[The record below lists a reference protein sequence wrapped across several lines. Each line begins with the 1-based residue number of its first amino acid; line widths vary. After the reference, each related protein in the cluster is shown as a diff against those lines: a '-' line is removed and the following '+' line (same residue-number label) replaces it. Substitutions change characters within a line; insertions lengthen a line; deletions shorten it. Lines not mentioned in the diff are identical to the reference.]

1 MAKIT
6 MLRPAISTMDT
17 RIAKPPPKEAD
28 AHYQTPEHRE
38 WRLAV
43 MRRAGWRCQHPGCTA
58 RHPERLFA
66 DHIIEIRDGGARL
79 DPTNG
84 QALCGAHHS
93 KKTAQA
99 RAERAKR

>member
-1 MAKIT
+1 MAKVR
-6 MLRPAISTMDT
+6 MLRPSIPTMDA

-28 AHYQTPEHRE
+28 PHYQTPEHRE

-43 MRRAGWRCQHPGCTA
+43 MRRAKWRCQHPGCSVSY
-58 RHPERLFA
+58 PDRLFA
-66 DHIIEIRDGGARL
+66 DHIVELRDGGTPF
-79 DPTNG
+79 DPENG